1 MTLSDTDGFIWFD
14 GEIIEWRQA
23 KVHVLTHTLHY
34 GLGVFEGVRA
44 YLTPRGTSIFRL
56 NDHIDRLFKSAETV
70 GLKIPFSSKELKE
83 AHASVISL
91 NNLKE
96 AYMRPMCFYG
106 SESLGIRADNLTV
119 HCVVAAWEWPS
130 YLDPET
136 QEKGLKVKVSS
147 FRRQVRNELAA
158 AKVNGNYV
166 QSIVALDEAIDQGF
180 DETLMLDTDNFVA
193 EGSGENFFM
202 VKDDKLITPDL
213 DACLDGITRTTI
225 IHLAKEMNIDF
236 EERKIDLEEIF
247 ECDEAFFTGTAVEVV
262 PINSVDNKPIANGL
276 RGPITE
282 KLQKTYLEQVR
293 GKRTANADWLSI
305 VER

>member
-44 YLTPRGTSIFRL
+44 YSTPRGTSIFRL

-70 GLKIPFSSKELKE
+70 GLNIPFSSQELKD

-119 HCVVAAWEWPS
+119 HCIVAAWEWPS

-193 EGSGENFFM
+193 EGSEENFFM

-293 GKRTANADWLSI
+293 GKRTANADWLTTL
-305 VER
+305 ER

>member
-44 YLTPRGTSIFRL
+44 YSTPRGTSIFRL

-70 GLKIPFSSKELKE
+70 GLNIPFSSQELKD

-119 HCVVAAWEWPS
+119 HCIVAAWEWPS

-293 GKRTANADWLSI
+293 GKRTANADWLTTL
-305 VER
+305 ER

>member
-44 YLTPRGTSIFRL
+44 YSTPRGTSIFRL
-56 NDHIDRLFKSAETV
+56 NDHYAIGLLKCLF
-70 GLKIPFSSKELKE
+70 KIPFSSKELKE

-119 HCVVAAWEWPS
+119 HCIVAAWEWPS

-166 QSIVALDEAIDQGF
+166 QSIVALDEAIEQGF

-293 GKRTANADWLSI
+293 GKRTANADWLTNL
-305 VER
+305 ER

>member
-44 YLTPRGTSIFRL
+44 YSTPRGTSIFRL

-70 GLKIPFSSKELKE
+70 GLNIPFSSQELKD

-119 HCVVAAWEWPS
+119 HCIVAAWEWPS

-166 QSIVALDEAIDQGF
+166 QSIVALNEAIEQGF

-293 GKRTANADWLSI
+293 GKRTANADWLTTL
-305 VER
+305 ER

>member
-44 YLTPRGTSIFRL
+44 YSTPRGTSIFRL

-70 GLKIPFSSKELKE
+70 GLNIPFSSQELKD

-119 HCVVAAWEWPS
+119 HCIVAAWEWPS

-166 QSIVALDEAIDQGF
+166 QSIVALDEAIEQGF

>member
-44 YLTPRGTSIFRL
+44 YSTPRGTSIFRL

-70 GLKIPFSSKELKE
+70 GLNIPFSSQELKD

-119 HCVVAAWEWPS
+119 HCIVAAWEWPS

-293 GKRTANADWLSI
+293 GKRTANTDWLSI

>member
-1 MTLSDTDGFIWFD
+1 VTLSDTDGFIWFD

-44 YLTPRGTSIFRL
+44 YSTPRGTSIFRL

-70 GLKIPFSSKELKE
+70 GLNIPFSSQELKD

-119 HCVVAAWEWPS
+119 HCIVAAWEWPS

-166 QSIVALDEAIDQGF
+166 QSIVALDEAIEQGF

-293 GKRTANADWLSI
+293 GKRTANADWLTTL
-305 VER
+305 ER

>member
-1 MTLSDTDGFIWFD
+1 VTLSDTDGFIWFD

-44 YLTPRGTSIFRL
+44 YSTPKGTSIFRL
-56 NDHIDRLFKSAETV
+56 NDHINRLFKSAETV

-166 QSIVALDEAIDQGF
+166 QSIVALDEAIEQGF

-202 VKDDKLITPDL
+202 VKI
-213 DACLDGITRTTI
+213 ITRI
-225 IHLAKEMNIDF
+225 
-236 EERKIDLEEIF
+236 
-247 ECDEAFFTGTAVEVV
+247 
-262 PINSVDNKPIANGL
+262 
-276 RGPITE
+276 
-282 KLQKTYLEQVR
+282 YL
-293 GKRTANADWLSI
+293 
-305 VER
+305 

>member
-44 YLTPRGTSIFRL
+44 YSTPKGTSIFRL
-56 NDHIDRLFKSAETV
+56 NDHINRLFKSAETV

-166 QSIVALDEAIDQGF
+166 QSIVALDEAIEQGF

-202 VKDDKLITPDL
+202 VKDNKLITPDL

-293 GKRTANADWLSI
+293 GKRTANADWLTTL
-305 VER
+305 ER

>member
-44 YLTPRGTSIFRL
+44 YSTPKGTSIFRL
-56 NDHIDRLFKSAETV
+56 NDHINRLFKSAETV

-96 AYMRPMCFYG
+96 AYLRPMCFYG

-293 GKRTANADWLSI
+293 GKRTANADWLTNL
-305 VER
+305 ER

>member
-1 MTLSDTDGFIWFD
+1 MVLSDLEGFIWFD
-14 GEIIEWRQA
+14 GELVQWKEA

-44 YLTPRGTSIFRL
+44 YSAPKGTSIFRL
-56 NDHIDRLFKSAETV
+56 KDHIDRLFQSAETV
-70 GLKIPFSSKELKE
+70 GLNIPFSPEELKD
-83 AHASVISL
+83 AHSQVISVNDL
-91 NNLKE
+91 EE
-96 AYMRPMCFYG
+96 AYMRPMCFFG

-119 HCVVAAWEWPS
+119 HSIVAAWEWPS

-147 FRRQVRNELAA
+147 YRRQIRNKLAL

-166 QSIVALDEAIDQGF
+166 QSIVALNEAIEQGF

-202 VKDDKLITPDL
+202 VKNDKLITPDL
-213 DACLDGITRTTI
+213 DACLDGITRRTI

-236 EERKIDLEEIF
+236 EERKINLEEIF
-247 ECDEAFFTGTAVEVV
+247 DCDEAFFTGTAVEVV
-262 PINSVDNKPIANGL
+262 PINSVDNKPISSGL

-293 GKRTANADWLSI
+293 GKRTANADWLTTL
-305 VER
+305 ER

>member
-70 GLKIPFSSKELKE
+70 GLNIPFSSQELKD

-119 HCVVAAWEWPS
+119 HCIVAAWEWPS

-166 QSIVALDEAIDQGF
+166 QSIVALNEAIEQGF

-293 GKRTANADWLSI
+293 GKRTANADWLTTL
-305 VER
+305 ER

>member
-44 YLTPRGTSIFRL
+44 YSTPKGTSIFRL
-56 NDHIDRLFKSAETV
+56 NDHINRLFKSAETV

-166 QSIVALDEAIDQGF
+166 QSIVALDEAIEQGF

-202 VKDDKLITPDL
+202 VKDNKLITPDL

>member
-44 YLTPRGTSIFRL
+44 YSTPRGTSIFRL

-70 GLKIPFSSKELKE
+70 GLNIPFSSQELKD

-119 HCVVAAWEWPS
+119 HCIVAAWEWPS

-166 QSIVALDEAIDQGF
+166 QSIVALDEAIEQGF

-293 GKRTANADWLSI
+293 GKRTANADWLTTL
-305 VER
+305 ER

>member
-70 GLKIPFSSKELKE
+70 GLNIPFSSQELKD

-119 HCVVAAWEWPS
+119 HCIVAAWEWPS

-136 QEKGLKVKVSS
+136 QEKGL
-147 FRRQVRNELAA
+147 
-158 AKVNGNYV
+158 
-166 QSIVALDEAIDQGF
+166 
-180 DETLMLDTDNFVA
+180 
-193 EGSGENFFM
+193 
-202 VKDDKLITPDL
+202 
-213 DACLDGITRTTI
+213 
-225 IHLAKEMNIDF
+225 
-236 EERKIDLEEIF
+236 
-247 ECDEAFFTGTAVEVV
+247 
-262 PINSVDNKPIANGL
+262 
-276 RGPITE
+276 
-282 KLQKTYLEQVR
+282 
-293 GKRTANADWLSI
+293 
-305 VER
+305 

>member
-44 YLTPRGTSIFRL
+44 YSTPRGTSIFRL

-70 GLKIPFSSKELKE
+70 GLNIPFSSQELKD

-96 AYMRPMCFYG
+96 AYMSPMCFYG

-119 HCVVAAWEWPS
+119 HCIVAAWEWPS
-130 YLDPET
+130 YLDPEK

-166 QSIVALDEAIDQGF
+166 QSIVALDEAIEQGF

-293 GKRTANADWLSI
+293 GKRTANADWLTTL
-305 VER
+305 ER

>member
-44 YLTPRGTSIFRL
+44 YSTPKGTSIFRL
-56 NDHIDRLFKSAETV
+56 NDHINRLFKSAETV

-136 QEKGLKVKVSS
+136 QDKGLKVKVSS

-166 QSIVALDEAIDQGF
+166 QSIVALDEAIEQGF

-202 VKDDKLITPDL
+202 VKDNKLITPDL